1 MTTIDDKVKLFIK
14 IIYEKI
20 DEENSKFAEDFQK
33 QKEFKLAELNRY
45 IKEEKAKVIAD
56 TLKKAEIKAS
66 EIVTSEKIK
75 GQQQI
80 LKLKQEMVLDLVQQ
94 VKFRFKNF
102 IEVEEQQY
110 KRYLLEILE
119 GCVENLVNGEY
130 LIFLTEDDMKKYEQD
145 IESIFSNKHIDVSIQ
160 ASKNDLIGGFI
171 IQQKNG
177 KYRIDYSFLR
187 KIDDNKDLIGL
198 KYIKE

>member
-20 DEENSKFAEDFQK
+20 DEENSKFIDDFQK

-45 IKEEKAKVIAD
+45 IKEEKAKVMAE

-145 IESIFSNKHIDVSIQ
+145 IERIFSNKHIDVSIQ

>member
-20 DEENSKFAEDFQK
+20 DEENSKFIDDFQK

-45 IKEEKAKVIAD
+45 IKEEKAKVMAE

-102 IEVEEQQY
+102 IEVEEHQY

-130 LIFLTEDDMKKYEQD
+130 LIFFTEDDIKKYEQD
-145 IESIFSNKHIDVSIQ
+145 IESIFSNKHIAVSIQ